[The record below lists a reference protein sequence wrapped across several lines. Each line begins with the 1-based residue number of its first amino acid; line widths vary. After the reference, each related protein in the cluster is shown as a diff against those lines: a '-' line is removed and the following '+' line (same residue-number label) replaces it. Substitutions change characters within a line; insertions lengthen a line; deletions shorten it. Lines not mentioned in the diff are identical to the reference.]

1 MTTKIVEFHH
11 DPANGGFYTTAL
23 FWDCE
28 CEDDYIHPLH
38 RRECCAC
45 GVQQEDAPDAR
56 LLEVIRHAHAFG
68 LDQSLVEIAA
78 EQAEKDVE
86 LIPFTEATGTP
97 TA

>member
-1 MTTKIVEFHH
+1 MATKIVEFHH
-11 DPANGGFYTTAL
+11 DPAKGGFYTTSL

-28 CEDDYIHPLH
+28 CEDLYIHPLH

-45 GVQQEDAPDAR
+45 GVRHEDAPDAR
-56 LLEVIRHAHAFG
+56 LLEIIRHASEFN
-68 LDQSLVEIAA
+68 LDQHLVTAAA

-86 LIPFTEATGTP
+86 LIPFAAGTP